1 MSMTTQLVVKAVGG
15 RAAGE
20 VDLAA
25 LVQASLVQ
33 LFGSIGG
40 AIPLEFESITS
51 GSGAEGVV
59 TVDKRDEAKLRS
71 ALALVS
77 SYGGKSLRLEVT
89 EADAAGGSR

>member
-1 MSMTTQLVVKAVGG
+1 MAGAQPSSYHRSRPPARRLGCSVGG

-59 TVDKRDEAKLRS
+59 TVDKR
-71 ALALVS
+71 
-77 SYGGKSLRLEVT
+77 
-89 EADAAGGSR
+89 